1 MQIKP
6 LSREEIQGIVTDAI
20 QNAVDFVES
29 EITDIR
35 VKSQRYMDG
44 DVDIGHEEG
53 RSKVTSTKVRDT
65 IRAVKPSIMR
75 VFLSSSKPVE
85 YVPKG
90 QEDVAMAEQATNY
103 MHHEFTRLNGFK
115 LLNDAIHDSPG
126 QEARRP

>member
-1 MQIKP
+1 MEIKP
-6 LSREEIQGIVTDAI
+6 KSREEIQGIVTDAI

-35 VKSQRYMDG
+35 IKSQRYMDG
-44 DVDIGHEEG
+44 EVDIGFEKG
-53 RSKVTSTKVRDT
+53 RSKVTSTKVRDV

-90 QEDVAMAEQATNY
+90 PEDVALAGAEAVQRA
-103 MHHEFTRLNGFK
+103 RPPVVG
-115 LLNDAIHDSPG
+115 
-126 QEARRP
+126 EARVASRLARR